1 MERYIHEKYSLPR
14 DILFPPAGLLRL
26 LCLESMENTPG
37 IPLRISS
44 LALNIIQRIL
54 HAEPQRELRE
64 PIRSRKKEAWAESMD
79 CWMLRQIYPYRG
91 FRNRN
96 KRILTWLKK
105 SLLLYCTCQGHFKY
119 SLATLG
125 VVLYGIYKIL
135 TYVCIETLTTL
146 SKKKNIATFFFFSKN
161 EGVIFASQCFGG
173 GVRTRDSSPPVYSLK
188 TKLLQAVFRPSYA
201 QSPTNDSI
209 RLKVNHIGNIL
220 NYLKGNDGLGI
231 YDKSLVDL
239 GVVLGKQLLPFID
252 DRPSNFEL
260 INIDHYFMCRRET
273 VVISLTVNLA

>member
-1 MERYIHEKYSLPR
+1 MIKK
-14 DILFPPAGLLRL
+14 
-26 LCLESMENTPG
+26 
-37 IPLRISS
+37 IS
-44 LALNIIQRIL
+44 
-54 HAEPQRELRE
+54 
-64 PIRSRKKEAWAESMD
+64 
-79 CWMLRQIYPYRG
+79 
-91 FRNRN
+91 
-96 KRILTWLKK
+96 T
-105 SLLLYCTCQGHFKY
+105 
-119 SLATLG
+119 
-125 VVLYGIYKIL
+125 VVLYLPRSFQVFLGNPWSCSVWYIQNLDIRMYWNSDCVIQKKEHRHIL
-135 TYVCIETLTTL
+135 
-146 SKKKNIATFFFFSKN
+146 FFSKN